1 MAGTERST
9 AEGIASVADHR
20 PRVTHLGQ
28 AGYVPNVRILV
39 VHHGSLAPG
48 SAPTTGGAVRA
59 AQHVAALRGAG
70 HEVATLHRD
79 QDGPGGFTG
88 PAHLRS
94 LARRSRPDWVLC
106 VAPEEASSLTG
117 LAPLV
122 VDLYA
127 PRLLEAAWEGQQE
140 DEARRALL
148 AVDAADEVLFS
159 NPRQR
164 WFWLGVLGLTG
175 WDLSRE
181 VGRIVPLATS
191 SIVSGKRPKRPRVIL
206 GGHPWPWQDA
216 TDVLG
221 RALRHLKGRAEIVS
235 YGLPPMDGVTAQGLV
250 SVGEWRTACAGATVA
265 LDRYAPHTERELA
278 LSFRQLDYLSAGLP
292 IITDPWTPLA
302 DGVRAHRAGWVDE
315 SLEDALDAALTDDR
329 RAGAASLAAT
339 YAPDATAAVLA
350 SLAPTFRLRT
360 WSALRWSRQAAAAKL
375 RSEADTLLREAAE
388 AEVRQKRDEVDV
400 LVGQLRALTSA
411 VESLASSQADM
422 AGFRRETVQVL
433 GTRLAGQTGEAEA
446 LRRELAITRADLEK
460 KELELAQVHTERDRL
475 GGVLRRLK
483 GEGR

>member
-1 MAGTERST
+1 M
-9 AEGIASVADHR
+9 
-20 PRVTHLGQ
+20 
-28 AGYVPNVRILV
+28 RILV
-39 VHHGSLAPG
+39 VHHGSLPDLG
-48 SAPTTGGAVRA
+48 SPTTGGAIRA
-59 AQHVAALRGAG
+59 AQHVTALRAAG
-70 HEVATLHRD
+70 HDVATLCRE
-79 QDGPGGFTG
+79 QDGSGGFTG
-88 PAHLRS
+88 PANLRS

-106 VAPEEASSLTG
+106 VAPEEAPALLG
-117 LAPLV
+117 VAPLV

-191 SIVSGKRPKRPRVIL
+191 AIVSGKRPKRPRVIL
-206 GGHPWPWQDA
+206 GGHPWPWQDGRE
-216 TDVLG
+216 VLA
-221 RALRHLKGRAEIVS
+221 RAVRHLDGRAEVVS
-235 YGLPPMDGVTAQGLV
+235 YGLPAIAGVTAHGLV
-250 SVGEWRTACAGATVA
+250 SVGEWRAACAGATVA
-265 LDRYAPHTERELA
+265 LDRYAPHNERELA

-292 IITDPWTPLA
+292 IITDPWTPVA
-302 DGVRAHRAGWVDE
+302 DGVRAHHAGWVDE
-315 SLEDALDAALTDDR
+315 TLEDALDAALTDDR

-339 YAPDATAAVLA
+339 YAPELAAAALC
-350 SLAPTFRLRT
+350 SLLPTFRPRT

-375 RSEADTLLREAAE
+375 RSEADALLREAAE

-483 GEGR
+483 G